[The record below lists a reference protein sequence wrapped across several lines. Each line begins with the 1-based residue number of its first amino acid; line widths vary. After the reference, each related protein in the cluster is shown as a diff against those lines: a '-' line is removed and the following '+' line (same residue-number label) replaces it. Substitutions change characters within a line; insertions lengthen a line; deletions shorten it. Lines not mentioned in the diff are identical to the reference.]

1 MYASMPNDNN
11 GLVNKVALQAGMYP
25 LENSVIAVT
34 GGATLYNQASRRQ
47 VWRRDFLSSP
57 RNQNGWSIYSRKTNI
72 AGSYKTCLFK
82 QVSSSCNTAMGFSE
96 AIRIHQ
102 NLHLKMF
109 SLV

>member
-82 QVSSSCNTAMGFSE
+82 QVSSSCNG
-96 AIRIHQ
+96 I
-102 NLHLKMF
+102 
-109 SLV
+109 